1 MAQRIHQ
8 WWALLFVLPLFDGTA
23 TRSGA
28 ASVHVSRAPMRAP
41 ARALSDSAVPND
53 NRDAAGRLVDGVY
66 ELALEAQPTRWR
78 ADPRVD
84 SLTSVMAFAEPGRA
98 ASIPGPL
105 QYVQQGTRVRL
116 RLHNAL
122 DTALVVHG
130 LRAGTVA
137 DDTVHVARG
146 ETRLVE
152 WVAGAPGTYLYW
164 GTTTGKP
171 IGDRR
176 GRDSQ
181 LTGALIVA
189 AAGSVR
195 DTADRIFVLTVI
207 DMVPGDQKD
216 VNTRNED
223 IWELGING
231 RSWPHTERLQ
241 VAVGDTADWRFLNG
255 SYLPHPMHLHGFHF
269 RLLAKG
275 NGRTDTTYSR
285 ALQKQIVTEFMP
297 PGSTMRMAWTPTRAG
312 QWLLHCH
319 MLPHITPFP
328 ERADSSMAHDQHDV
342 ERHPIDAMA
351 GLVLGVTSTD
361 TRSVG
366 APASRSVAKRIRVFA
381 QKQPPAIRAESDT
394 TRRPLQVRYAYV
406 AQAGRVPAADSVPL
420 VSSTLVLTRGER
432 TAITVVNRLPEPT
445 TVHWHGM
452 ELESVYDGVSG
463 WSRSGARIAPMV
475 APGDSFTAVMTP
487 PRAGTF
493 LYHTHMDEGAQL
505 PNGLYGALVVM
516 EPGERH
522 DPSTDMTFVI
532 GGVAERTRRL
542 TGLNG
547 TSQPPPRT
555 LRAGTRYRF
564 RIANVHL
571 AAAFPVRLV
580 ELADSSIVQTWHAVA
595 KDGAALPPALQ
606 RDVPATIRALGVGET
621 YDFYFTPP
629 RPGTFALR
637 FGRAAIALRGE
648 DAVTQVFSVMAK

>member
-1 MAQRIHQ
+1 MARRTHQ
-8 WWALLFVLPLFDGTA
+8 WLALLFVLPLVDGTA
-23 TRSGA
+23 DRSGA
-28 ASVHVSRAPMRAP
+28 ASIHMSRAAMRAP
-41 ARALSDSAVPND
+41 TRALSDSAVPND
-53 NRDAAGRLVDGVY
+53 NRNAAGQMVAGVY
-66 ELALEAQPTRWR
+66 ELRLEARHTAWR

-84 SLTSVMAFAEPGRA
+84 SLTSVMAFAEPGGA

-116 RLHNAL
+116 QLFNAL
-122 DTALVVHG
+122 DTAMVVHG
-130 LRAGTVA
+130 LRAGSVSG
-137 DDTVHVARG
+137 DTVHVARG
-146 ETRLVE
+146 ETRVVE
-152 WVAGAPGTYLYW
+152 WVAAAPGTYLYW

-171 IGDRR
+171 IRDRR

-181 LTGALIVA
+181 LTGALVVA
-189 AAGSVR
+189 PAGSVR

-207 DMVPGDQKD
+207 DMVPGDQQD

-241 VAVGDTADWRFLNG
+241 VAVGDTARWRFLNG

-269 RLLAKG
+269 RLLSKG
-275 NGRTDTTYSR
+275 NGRADTTYPR
-285 ALQKQIVTEFMP
+285 ALQKHVVTEFMP
-297 PGSTMRMAWTPTRAG
+297 PGSTMRMAWTPTRVG
-312 QWLLHCH
+312 QWLFHCH

-328 ERADSSMAHDQHDV
+328 ARADSAMAHDLHDV
-342 ERHPIDAMA
+342 ERHPVDAMA

-361 TRSVG
+361 TRPAPTM
-366 APASRSVAKRIRVFA
+366 APAAVSKRLRVLV
-381 QKQPPAIRAESDT
+381 QKQPPAVRAPGDT
-394 TRRPLQVRYAYV
+394 TRRPLEVRYAYV
-406 AQAGRVPAADSVPL
+406 RQRGRVPAADSVPL
-420 VSSTLVLTRGER
+420 MSSTLVLTRGER

-463 WSRSGARIAPMV
+463 WSRSGSRIAPLV

-505 PNGLYGALVVM
+505 PSGLYGALIVL

-522 DPSTDMTFVI
+522 DLSTDMSFVI
-532 GGVAERTRRL
+532 GSVAERTRH
-542 TGLNG
+542 TIGLNG
-547 TSQPPPRT
+547 TSQPPPLS
-555 LRAGTRYRF
+555 LRVGKRYRF
-564 RIANVHL
+564 RLANMHL

-595 KDGAALPPALQ
+595 KDGAALPPGLQ

-629 RPGTFALR
+629 RPGTYALR
-637 FGRAAIALRGE
+637 IGRPLIDPGV
-648 DAVTQVFSVMAK
+648 DDVVTQVFSVRR